1 MEKEDKYFLIDICGT
16 LYQSNTTFDFIRY
29 FFSEKPWYIRLNG
42 LRKNKLFRFCNTKAF
57 EYLEFDCLRS
67 LLIRHLKGY
76 SKKHLTGLKKI
87 HWRFFIMNIW

>member
-42 LRKNKLFRFCNTKAF
+42 LRKNKLFR
-57 EYLEFDCLRS
+57 
-67 LLIRHLKGY
+67 IRLSSIFAHQT
-76 SKKHLTGLKKI
+76 S
-87 HWRFFIMNIW
+87 

>member
-57 EYLEFDCLRS
+57 EYLEFDCLRF
-67 LLIRHLKGY
+67 LLTDILKV
-76 SKKHLTGLKKI
+76 TLKNI
-87 HWRFFIMNIW
+87 CQIWHIFFIMNIW

>member
-42 LRKNKLFRFCNTKAF
+42 LRKNKLFRFCNTKV
-57 EYLEFDCLRS
+57 YLANLHTSFLCNLIYPTFSRI
-67 LLIRHLKGY
+67 LLY
-76 SKKHLTGLKKI
+76 SC
-87 HWRFFIMNIW
+87 

>member
-57 EYLEFDCLRS
+57 EYSD
-67 LLIRHLKGY
+67 ILKV
-76 SKKHLTGLKKI
+76 TLKNI
-87 HWRFFIMNIW
+87 CQIWHIFFIMNIW